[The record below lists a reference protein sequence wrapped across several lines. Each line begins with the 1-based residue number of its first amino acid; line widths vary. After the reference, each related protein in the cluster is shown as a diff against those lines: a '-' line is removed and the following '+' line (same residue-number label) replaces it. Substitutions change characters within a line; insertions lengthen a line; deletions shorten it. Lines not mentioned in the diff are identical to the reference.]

1 MQPAEY
7 ASWSEARSEL
17 MVVRGMPAHMR
28 VLAIMTQRI
37 HRPPI
42 HSRSQE
48 AKRPLKAQLTAE
60 VAAAESEGEATAI
73 RAAFEKRE
81 KALEHEIDHKPL
93 EVHMSIEV
101 DYNFLSK

>member
-60 VAAAESEGEATAI
+60 VAAAESEGGDEMRRSDIEAG
-73 RAAFEKRE
+73 
-81 KALEHEIDHKPL
+81 
-93 EVHMSIEV
+93 EVR
-101 DYNFLSK
+101 DDNTDA